1 MQLPSSRVR
10 RHRAG
15 GQATRKRAGFTLIEI
30 AIVLVIIGLIL
41 GGILQGQELITSARV
56 RSLADQT
63 NNITV
68 AWFAFQDRY
77 RGVPGDYVNAST
89 QIQAGL
95 QNGDGNGNIDTDQER
110 GQIWAHLG
118 AAGILAGQYDG
129 APTAATYNCPAATC
143 PQNAFN
149 RGFLITRDN
158 QALNNPVATNEL
170 WSGNQIPAL
179 ILAEMDRKIDDGQ
192 ANSGRMQL
200 GQGGAGWAAAN
211 SALCLDGAG
220 TGYAVLA
227 DPGDCAVVF
236 RNF

>member
-1 MQLPSSRVR
+1 MRLINNRQPK
-10 RHRAG
+10 
-15 GQATRKRAGFTLIEI
+15 TRKRRSGFTLIEI

-56 RSLADQT
+56 RALADQT

-77 RGVPGDYVNAST
+77 RGLPGDYAGASG
-89 QIQAGL
+89 QIQADL
-95 QNGDGNGNIDTDQER
+95 LNGDGNGVIDTNQER
-110 GQIWAHLG
+110 GQAWAHLG
-118 AAGILAGQYDG
+118 SSGILAGKYDG
-129 APTAATYNCPAATC
+129 AAVPGGFDCPPATC

-149 RGFLITRDN
+149 RGFMITKDN
-158 QALNNPVATNEL
+158 QAINNPGAKNEL

-179 ILAEMDRKIDDGQ
+179 ILAEMDRKVDDGL

-200 GQGGAGWAAAN
+200 GQGGAGWIPAN
-211 SALCLDGAG
+211 AALCLDGSG

>member
-1 MQLPSSRVR
+1 MHVGGGR
-10 RHRAG
+10 RRGRRAG
-15 GQATRKRAGFTLIEI
+15 KQRGFTLIEI

-77 RGVPGDYVNAST
+77 RGLPGDYVSADT

-95 QNGDGNGNIDTDQER
+95 RNGDGNGIIDTNDER
-110 GQIWAHLG
+110 GQLWAHMG
-118 AAGILAGQYDG
+118 TSGILSGQYDG
-129 APTAATYNCPAATC
+129 AGVPASYNCPASTC

-149 RGFLITRDN
+149 RGFLITRAN
-158 QALNNPVATNEL
+158 QALNNPVPANEL

-179 ILAEMDRKIDDGQ
+179 ILAEMDRKIDDGS

-200 GQGGAGWAAAN
+200 GQGDVGWAAGNA
-211 SALCLDGAG
+211 ALCLDAAG

>member
-1 MQLPSSRVR
+1 MRLMHSR
-10 RHRAG
+10 ASLI
-15 GQATRKRAGFTLIEI
+15 RKRQSGFTLIEI

-77 RGVPGDYVNAST
+77 RGLPGDYVSASG
-89 QIQAGL
+89 QIKAGL
-95 QNGDGNGNIDTDQER
+95 LNGDGNGIIDSNQER
-110 GQIWAHLG
+110 GQLWAHLG
-118 AAGILAGQYDG
+118 SSGILAGSYDG
-129 APTAATYNCPAATC
+129 AAVPGGFDCPAATC

-149 RGFLITRDN
+149 RGFLITQDN
-158 QALNNPVATNEL
+158 QGLNNPVASNEM

-179 ILAEMDRKIDDGQ
+179 ILAEMDRKVDDGQ
-192 ANSGRMQL
+192 ANTGRMQL
-200 GQGGAGWAAAN
+200 GQGGAGWAASNA
-211 SALCLDGAG
+211 ALCLDGAG

>member
-1 MQLPSSRVR
+1 MRLTHSRLLLI
-10 RHRAG
+10 
-15 GQATRKRAGFTLIEI
+15 RKRQSGFTLIEI

-77 RGVPGDYVNAST
+77 RGLPGDYVSASG
-89 QIQAGL
+89 QIRAGL
-95 QNGDGNGNIDTDQER
+95 LDGDGNGIIDSNQER
-110 GQIWAHLG
+110 GQLWAHLG
-118 AAGILAGQYDG
+118 SSGILSGNYDG
-129 APTAATYNCPAATC
+129 AAVAGGFDCPAATC

-149 RGFLITRDN
+149 RGFMITLDN
-158 QALNNPVATNEL
+158 QALNNPVASNEL

-179 ILAEMDRKIDDGQ
+179 ILAEMDRKVDDGQ
-192 ANSGRMQL
+192 ANTGRMQL
-200 GQGGAGWAAAN
+200 GQGGTGWAAAN
-211 SALCLDGAG
+211 AALCLDSAG

>member
-1 MQLPSSRVR
+1 MRLIGNRLTR
-10 RHRAG
+10 R
-15 GQATRKRAGFTLIEI
+15 TKRQSGFTLIEI

-63 NNITV
+63 NNITA
-68 AWFAFQDRY
+68 AWLAFQDRY
-77 RGVPGDYVNAST
+77 RGLPGDYVNASG
-89 QIQAGL
+89 QIKAGL
-95 QNGDGNGNIDTDQER
+95 RNGDGNGVIDSDQER
-110 GQIWAHLG
+110 GQLWAHLG
-118 AAGILAGQYDG
+118 ASGILAGNYDG
-129 APTAATYNCPAATC
+129 AAVAGGFGCPPATC

-149 RGFLITRDN
+149 RGFMITRDN
-158 QALNNPVATNEL
+158 QAINNPVEGNEL

-179 ILAEMDRKIDDGQ
+179 ILAEMDRKVDDGQ
-192 ANSGRMQL
+192 ANGGRMQL
-200 GQGGAGWAAAN
+200 GQGGPGWSTAN
-211 SALCLDGAG
+211 ASLCLDSAG